1 MFFRRPFWFTLT
13 LSLYLTCTFAMA
25 QADEAT
31 DKPGD
36 NQQVSYY
43 EQIRPIFQRHCQG
56 CHQPAKPSGK
66 YVMTSFD
73 KLLAGGESEAE
84 AVIAGK
90 PDTSFLIDMIK
101 VEDGK
106 AEMPKGKKPLA
117 NVEIELIKK
126 WISQGAKDDT
136 PQSAQLRYDMEH
148 PPVYTKPPV
157 ITSVHFSPDGQLLA
171 VAGFHE
177 VLLHKAD
184 GSGLVARLVGVSERI
199 ESVRFSPDG
208 KRIAVTGGSPGR
220 TGEVQVWDVAKRK
233 LTLSVLVTYD
243 TLYGASW
250 SPDGKLIAFGC
261 SDNTIRAIDSQS
273 GKQVL
278 FQGAHNDWPLD
289 TVFSVKGTHLMSVSR
304 DRTVKLTEVA
314 TQRFIDNITSITPG
328 ALKGGIAAIDRHP
341 ERDEILVGGADGV
354 PKVFRMLRTSKRVI
368 GDNANLIRSFPKLRG
383 RIFGVAVKEEGM
395 HWALW
400 GFGLYYFTC
409 LLVNWWFYTREGRD
423 PSGSRFD
430 DNKLRV

>member
-1 MFFRRPFWFTLT
+1 MFLRSRTL
-13 LSLYLTCTFAMA
+13 LSIIFILSATCLVSPI
-25 QADEAT
+25 QAAEEPAKST
-31 DKPGD
+31 ENDKHI
-36 NQQVSYY
+36 SYY
-43 EQIRPIFQRHCQG
+43 DQIRPIFQRHCQG
-56 CHQPAKPSGK
+56 CHQPAKPNGK

-73 KLLAGGESEAE
+73 KLLAGGESESE

-90 PDTSFLIDMIK
+90 PAASLLIDMIN

-106 AEMPKGKKPLA
+106 AEMPKGKEPLA
-117 NVEIELIKK
+117 TVEIDLIKL
-126 WISQGAKDDT
+126 WITQGAKDDT
-136 PQSAQLRYDMEH
+136 PASAQLRYDMEH

-157 ITSVHFSPDGQLLA
+157 VTSVHFSPDGQLLA

-199 ESVRFSPDG
+199 ESIRFSPDG

-220 TGEVQVWDVAKRK
+220 SGEVQVWDVAKRK

-243 TLYGASW
+243 TLYGVSW

-289 TVFSVKGTHLMSVSR
+289 TVF
-304 DRTVKLTEVA
+304 
-314 TQRFIDNITSITPG
+314 
-328 ALKGGIAAIDRHP
+328 
-341 ERDEILVGGADGV
+341 
-354 PKVFRMLRTSKRVI
+354 
-368 GDNANLIRSFPKLRG
+368 
-383 RIFGVAVKEEGM
+383 
-395 HWALW
+395 
-400 GFGLYYFTC
+400 
-409 LLVNWWFYTREGRD
+409 
-423 PSGSRFD
+423 
-430 DNKLRV
+430 